1 MKTKVVHIE
10 GMTCMHCSG
19 RVEKA
24 LNGLD
29 GVEAQVNLTEKTA
42 TLNLTGDVSDELLKK
57 TVADAGYEVVKI
69 E

>member
-1 MKTKVVHIE
+1 MKTKVLHIE

-29 GVEAQVNLTEKTA
+29 GVEANVNLGEKSA
-42 TLNLTGDVSDELLKK
+42 TLQMTGDISDEILKK
-57 TVADAGYEVVKI
+57 TVSDVGYEVTSIV
-69 E
+69 

>member
-10 GMTCMHCSG
+10 GMSCMHCSG

-29 GVEAQVNLTEKTA
+29 GVEAHVNLGDKTA
-42 TLNLTGDVSDELLKK
+42 TLNISGEVSDDLLKK
-57 TVADAGYEVVKI
+57 TVTDAGYEVVSV